1 MTVRLTGNVILLE
14 GECRVEDAEPL
25 LALLQANGDRI
36 VDLAGTSRL
45 HTAVVQVLLA
55 LSPETVGTSAD
66 PFIRDW
72 IAPLLT
78 RTHGGLKGPPPQRV

>member
-25 LALLQANGDRI
+25 LALLQAKGVRI
-36 VDLAGTSRL
+36 VDLAGASRL

-55 LSPETVGTSAD
+55 LGPETVGVSAD

-78 RTHGGLKGPPPQRV
+78 QMHGGSKGLPPQRV